1 MKLRINPLTYL
12 ALFLTTAT
20 LLQGCGGKSEQV
32 ENSTGCNSKIESV
45 AQTSIQTL
53 AVTSTSSITPAE
65 PEVKEPAYMLYPVLT
80 GEIDIYEEK
89 VKPAKR
95 NFKAKWDEKI
105 FYSLENIKGRKKSGK
120 IKNYEVLRKT
130 LINKKNK
137 NRIEYEIYKNP
148 KTGKVNKIVSIEY
161 RKKDLEIT
169 DYYYTSEGKVNF
181 IYQRKDSIYT
191 PTYASPDKTGSR
203 YYFDKD
209 CLLKWRWV
217 DKPLDVRERVL
228 KKDKNDGANIQYL
241 YKKSK
246 KKDRKNYDKREIKI
260 LNAAYNTYEAMLK
273 ENEYGGITGNVVN
286 TKGKALKDVKIEIYF
301 GADLIGEIKTAKK
314 GRFETGI
321 TPNSEGYKL
330 KITKEGFEDTEV
342 ENVTVKDTDS
352 IVLIDKIML
361 VKAGEGKKKLK
372 FNVFDAEATKYN
384 NKRAV
389 KKYIDK
395 VKIKV
400 RKGTDSKAS
409 EVIAESK
416 SDNKGNINLSLENGI
431 YTIEFV
437 KKGFVKSYQTIAVEK
452 KFTMNIPLV
461 KKMKKNQ
468 LKIVLTWEGDKDID
482 SSLFTPY
489 QGKGGDMAYVGV
501 GTKKDKHGNRL
512 VNDGK
517 KGNTV
522 EVITIDN
529 AKAGNY
535 KYYVS
540 DYTNS
545 RKKKFSSK
553 DMKNMKLKVV
563 VYDENGVAGYYTLPY
578 DVNGVIWEVFE
589 IKNGELIP
597 LQKTYSNVT
606 GKKWWTKDKTPV
618 PKNLKAHLEYEKIL
632 RGIMVNPDIAF
643 GKFVDGFLEYDNG
656 SGDWFDERRFAY
668 HDFDSDGVDELI
680 CFAARGDAEFGGVE
694 KHLIYSYRNDK
705 ASKIFVSPVMRIRG
719 GEGARYDFYLPY
731 LKQVVFTG
739 VAKYFKITNG
749 RAIEV
754 ESFTDSFSPDSIVS
768 GEEKY
773 RSGYEV
779 DVIDITEANISK
791 YRNTYNS
798 TAFRKGGDY

>member
-1 MKLRINPLTYL
+1 M
-12 ALFLTTAT
+12 
-20 LLQGCGGKSEQV
+20 
-32 ENSTGCNSKIESV
+32 
-45 AQTSIQTL
+45 
-53 AVTSTSSITPAE
+53 
-65 PEVKEPAYMLYPVLT
+65 
-80 GEIDIYEEK
+80 
-89 VKPAKR
+89 
-95 NFKAKWDEKI
+95 
-105 FYSLENIKGRKKSGK
+105 
-120 IKNYEVLRKT
+120 
-130 LINKKNK
+130 INKKNK

-246 KKDRKNYDKREIKI
+246 KKDRKNYDKREIKM

-301 GADLIGEIKTAKK
+301 GADLIGEIKTDKK

-321 TPNSEGYKL
+321 TPNKEGYKL
-330 KITKEGFEDTEV
+330 KITKEGFADTEV
-342 ENVTVKDTDS
+342 ENVTVKDTGS
-352 IVLIDKIML
+352 IVLIDKIIL

-372 FNVFDAEATKYN
+372 FNVFNAEATKYN
-384 NKRAV
+384 NQKAV

-400 RKGTDSKAS
+400 RKGTDNKDG
-409 EVIAESK
+409 EIIAESK
-416 SDNKGNINLSLENGI
+416 SDSKGNITLSLENGI

-452 KFTMNIPLV
+452 KSAMNIPLV
-461 KKMKKNQ
+461 KNMKKNQ

-489 QGKGGDMAYVGV
+489 QGKGGDMAYVGA

-563 VYDENGVAGYYTLPY
+563 VYDENGVAAYYTLPY

-632 RGIMVNPDIAF
+632 RGIMADPDIAF
-643 GKFVDGFLEYDNG
+643 GKFVDGFLESDNG

-668 HDFDSDGVDELI
+668 HDFDGDGVDELI

-694 KHLIYSYRNDK
+694 KHLIYSCRNGK

-731 LKQVVFTG
+731 LWHDDFTG
-739 VAKYFKITNG
+739 VKYFKITNG
-749 RAIEV
+749 RAVEV
-754 ESFTDSFSPDSIVS
+754 ESFANSSSYPITP
-768 GEEKY
+768 EQKKY
-773 RSGYEV
+773 RSSYV
-779 DVIDITEANISK
+779 TDAIFITEANISK

-798 TAFRKGGDY
+798 TAFRKEDHY

>member
-1 MKLRINPLTYL
+1 MKIKFITSI
-12 ALFLTTAT
+12 ALFLTTAS
-20 LLQGCGGKSEQV
+20 LLQGCGGKAEQV
-32 ENSTGCNSKIESV
+32 ENCVGSNSKIVSV
-45 AQTSIQTL
+45 AQTSTQNL
-53 AVTSTSSITPAE
+53 AVTSGSSITPTE
-65 PEVKEPAYMLYPVLT
+65 PEVKEPAYKLYPVLT

-95 NFKAKWDEKI
+95 NFKAKWNDKI
-105 FYSLENIKGRKKSGK
+105 FYSLEKIKGRKKSGK
-120 IKNYEVLRKT
+120 IKTYEVIRKT
-130 LINKKNK
+130 FVNKKNK
-137 NRIEYEIYKNP
+137 NRIEYEIYRNP
-148 KTGKVNKIVSIEY
+148 KTGKINKIVSVEY

-169 DYYYTSEGKVNF
+169 DYYYTDKGKVNF

-217 DKPLDVRERVL
+217 NKPLDVKELVL
-228 KKDKNDGANIQYL
+228 KRDKKSIAKVQYL

-246 KKDRKNYDKREIKI
+246 KKDRKNYDKREIKM

-273 ENEYGGITGNVVN
+273 ENEYGGVTGNVVN

-301 GADLIGEIKTAKK
+301 GAELIGEIKTDKK

-321 TPNSEGYKL
+321 TPNNEGYKL
-330 KITKEGFEDTEV
+330 KITKEGFADTEIEDV
-342 ENVTVKDTDS
+342 EVADTDS
-352 IVLIDKIML
+352 VVLIDKIML

-400 RKGTDSKAS
+400 RKGTDNKSG

-416 SDNKGNINLSLENGI
+416 SDSKGNITLSLENGI

-452 KFTMNIPLV
+452 KSAMNIPLV

-468 LKIVLTWEGDKDID
+468 LKIVLTWEGDKDMD
-482 SSLFTPY
+482 ASLFTPY
-489 QGKGGDMAYVGV
+489 QGKDGDMAYVGAD
-501 GTKKDKHGNRL
+501 TKKDKHGNRL
-512 VNDGK
+512 VLDGK
-517 KGNTV
+517 QGNTT
-522 EVITIDN
+522 EVIILDN
-529 AKAGNY
+529 VKAGNY

-553 DMKNMKLKVV
+553 DMKDMKLKVV
-563 VYDENGVAGYYTLPY
+563 VYDKNGIAGYYTLPY

-606 GKKWWTKDKTPV
+606 GKKWWTNDKELMARKAAIEKKRLYEIRRFETEILPAYEKYV
-618 PKNLKAHLEYEKIL
+618 RENFQNIDDYSFIYLDADYIPELVVRGQFLMDGNLVCTYADGVVGLRTGLGSIGYLERKNLLLYPRYHMGYYEDNVYSI
-632 RGIMVNPDIAF
+632 NN
-643 GKFVDGFLEYDNG
+643 GKFICVG
-656 SGDWFDERRFAY
+656 SGTYEDNIEDESSDYFRYSWNSVEVSQEEYKNKLSNLIGNNSMNSGQFISGHTIREAY
-668 HDFDSDGVDELI
+668 AKF
-680 CFAARGDAEFGGVE
+680 
-694 KHLIYSYRNDK
+694 K
-705 ASKIFVSPVMRIRG
+705 AI
-719 GEGARYDFYLPY
+719 
-731 LKQVVFTG
+731 
-739 VAKYFKITNG
+739 
-749 RAIEV
+749 
-754 ESFTDSFSPDSIVS
+754 
-768 GEEKY
+768 
-773 RSGYEV
+773 
-779 DVIDITEANISK
+779 
-791 YRNTYNS
+791 
-798 TAFRKGGDY
+798 KGM